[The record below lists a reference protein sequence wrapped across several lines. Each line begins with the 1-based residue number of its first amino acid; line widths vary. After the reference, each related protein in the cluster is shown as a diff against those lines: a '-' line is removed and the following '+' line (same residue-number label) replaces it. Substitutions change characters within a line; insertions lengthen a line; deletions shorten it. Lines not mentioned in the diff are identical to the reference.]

1 MLQDKVKDLIEGII
15 SDLADNKS
23 ISDIMLKAQTIA
35 HFLGDEG
42 FKKWISYEQH
52 GYPSVTELPEYRITK
67 CAVNANISNIRGLFK
82 NWTVPVD
89 GLSDETVREA
99 LSRMRFLE
107 PISEIEEFAKSKSGD
122 LRMNVPAWTYS
133 VIGELFP
140 HSNVESAWLFT
151 GASTASAIIQQV
163 KSKLLD
169 FFLELDEKLGA
180 NIDFQ
185 HIKSKGIVS
194 SIMGQTIYNINAAV
208 ANTGSGEININDST
222 INKDT
227 NALSGEAIKRL
238 LQICDNV
245 MATPNVPSEL
255 IENAEFAKD
264 ELSAPS
270 PNKSRIKM
278 AFNSMGTIAS
288 GLATNAIYDLIKLGL
303 SLLQ

>member
-1 MLQDKVKDLIEGII
+1 MLQDKVKDLKESII

-23 ISDIMLKAQTIA
+23 ISDIMLKAQAIA

-52 GYPSVTELPEYRITK
+52 GYPSVKDLPEYRITK
-67 CAVNANISNIRGLFK
+67 CGVKANISNIRGLFK

-89 GLSDETVREA
+89 GISDKDTREA
-99 LSRMRFLE
+99 LSRIRFME
-107 PISEIEEFAKSKSGD
+107 PISEIEEFSKTKSGD
-122 LRMNVPAWTYS
+122 LRMNVPAWAYS
-133 VIGELFP
+133 VIGEFFP
-140 HSNVESAWLFT
+140 YSNVESAWLHT
-151 GASTASAIIQQV
+151 GPSIATSIIQQV

-169 FFLELDEKLGA
+169 FFLELDEKLDA

-185 HIKSKGIVS
+185 QIKSKGIVN

-208 ANTGSGEININDST
+208 ANTGSGKINIKDST

-227 NALSGEAIKRL
+227 SALSEEVTKRL
-238 LQICDNV
+238 MQICDELVTN
-245 MATPNVPSEL
+245 PNAPSDL
-255 IENAEFAKD
+255 IENAEFAKS
-264 ELSAPS
+264 ELSVSS

-278 AFNSMGTIAS
+278 AFNSMSTITS
-288 GLATNAIYDLIKLGL
+288 GLATNAIYDLIKAGL